1 MVRVKSP
8 LQGQGSLNSLTA
20 LEALRR
26 IAQRELT
33 VESLVS
39 ACLERIETREQCIGA
54 WVHIDPEAVLANAR
68 EIDRGAL
75 EGTLCG
81 LPIGVK
87 DLIDTVQYPTSYG
100 SVIYATHQPAWD
112 ASCVS
117 KARSAGALVLGKTV
131 TTEFATYHPGKTA
144 NPHNPTCTP
153 GGSSSGSAAAVAD
166 DMVPLAL
173 GTQTAGSV
181 IRPAAYCGVVGFK
194 PTYGWICRAGVKSL
208 SESLDTLGV
217 FARNVKDAALFAG
230 CLAGQDWLPGDN
242 ASPPRIGV
250 CRTSKWDQAENSAQQ
265 VFESAIQQ
273 FSRRGAILEDKPL
286 PKGFDTLYLM
296 QAEIMAY
303 EAVQALHYERRVF
316 PEHLSTQLYDMLSY
330 GGDLPPEQHDA
341 NLSAVRQA
349 RNQLDSVFGDCDILM
364 TLSTTGEAPIG
375 LTSTGDPLFNR
386 VWTALGTPCLHLPL
400 TRGPRGLPLG
410 IQIIGRLGDERRV
423 LAAAQWAFSI
433 ANSP

>member
-1 MVRVKSP
+1 MVRVKNLP
-8 LQGQGSLNSLTA
+8 HGQQSLNSLTA

-39 ACLERIETREQCIGA
+39 ACLERIETREPCVGA
-54 WVHIDPEAVLANAR
+54 WAHIDPDTVLANAR
-68 EIDRGAL
+68 EIDQGAIQ
-75 EGTLCG
+75 GPLCG

-100 SVIYATHQPAWD
+100 SAIYTTHQPAWD

-117 KARSAGALVLGKTV
+117 EARAAGALVLGKTV

-144 NPHNPTCTP
+144 NPHNQTCTP

-181 IRPAAYCGVVGFK
+181 IRPAAYCGVVGLK
-194 PTYGWICRAGVKSL
+194 PTYGRICRAGVKSL

-217 FARNVKDAALFAG
+217 FARDVKDAALLAG
-230 CLAGQDWLPGDN
+230 CLAGQDWMPKDN

-265 VFESAIQQ
+265 VFESAIRQ

-286 PKGFDTLYLM
+286 PIAFDALYLM
-296 QAEIMAY
+296 QAEIMAF
-303 EAVQALHYERRVF
+303 EAARALHYERRVF
-316 PEHLSTQLYDMLSY
+316 SKHLSTQLSEMLSY
-330 GGDLPPEQHDA
+330 GSNLPPEQYDA
-341 NLSAVRQA
+341 NRGAVLQA
-349 RNQLDSVFGDCDILM
+349 RNQLDSVFGDCDVLI
-364 TLSTTGEAPIG
+364 TLSTTGEAPTS
-375 LTSTGDPLFNR
+375 LASTGDPLFNR
-386 VWTALGTPCLHLPL
+386 VWTVLGTPCLHLPL

-410 IQIIGRLGDERRV
+410 IQIIGRLGDERRM
-423 LAAAQWAFSI
+423 LTAAQWAFSI
-433 ANSP
+433 ECSL